1 MPFENAE
8 QTINNTPQMTFFPKT
23 IEEISKVI
31 HLAKILGKRVRA
43 AGMKHSWTDLFSNDG
58 EYLICLL
65 PLEVTDHLTF
75 ARVGVKGAEEEL
87 KNWGSD
93 FTSKFV
99 TVVISLT
106 DNVIL

>member
-1 MPFENAE
+1 
-8 QTINNTPQMTFFPKT
+8 MTFFPKT

-75 ARVGVKGAEEEL
+75 SRVGVKGAEEEL

-93 FTSKFV
+93 FTSKFATSV
-99 TVVISLT
+99 TFYESFMSHILT
-106 DNVIL
+106 TCSCQ